1 MERYISESK
10 KTPQNEHFGEMLF
23 ICNFKFEPPA
33 AGIEEA
39 CPQGRKGIGPRGAE
53 ATLGAPVPRWGLGLH
68 PRTTGESPKTRPK
81 NTNFKNPFGFN

>member
-1 MERYISESK
+1 MKLEWK
-10 KTPQNEHFGEMLF
+10 GLFLKAKTPQNEHFGEMLF

-53 ATLGAPVPRWGLGLH
+53 ATLGAPATPLAQALTAADK
-68 PRTTGESPKTRPK
+68 P
-81 NTNFKNPFGFN
+81 